1 MQVATVRWCLV
12 AFMQGQHQGTLTLP
26 HCIGEIHIHGFTQK
40 KMKKRENLLKPNIS
54 LNKIQKVHGFLY
66 LMFFKML
73 PLSGTVQ
80 HLYFLNINCRFLSDL
95 WCKYK
100 GRSK

>member
-40 KMKKRENLLKPNIS
+40 KNEKEGKF
-54 LNKIQKVHGFLY
+54 V
-66 LMFFKML
+66 
-73 PLSGTVQ
+73 
-80 HLYFLNINCRFLSDL
+80 
-95 WCKYK
+95 
-100 GRSK
+100 